1 MICFVFAKIHH
12 QMLASFMALG
22 FSCFTTCGIPNDGGM
37 TWGPMKRLPLAPVFL
52 QEVTNV
58 AHHPRAP
65 TICWTCAAAQRTS
78 ERWVCLKQLET
89 SGNLHCQW
97 KNEWNMMKSYEIYI
111 MFPLRYQCS
120 TVEPLDD
127 PRHEALAVRGLMLRI
142 QQQMALVLV
151 DRPTDPR
158 KSGWF
163 YYVDMLFLDVF
174 SKKKPSFFRCWPLPC
189 QFSAQFFDGFWTL
202 CRDLDFWSLRQNLIS
217 FVT

>member
-1 MICFVFAKIHH
+1 
-12 QMLASFMALG
+12 
-22 FSCFTTCGIPNDGGM
+22 
-37 TWGPMKRLPLAPVFL
+37 
-52 QEVTNV
+52 
-58 AHHPRAP
+58 
-65 TICWTCAAAQRTS
+65 
-78 ERWVCLKQLET
+78 
-89 SGNLHCQW
+89 
-97 KNEWNMMKSYEIYI
+97 MMKSYEIYI

-174 SKKKPSFFRCWPLPC
+174 SKKNHPFSGVDHCRANFQHSFLMVFEL
-189 QFSAQFFDGFWTL
+189 SAE
-202 CRDLDFWSLRQNLIS
+202 IS
-217 FVT
+217 IFGA